1 MVVPK
6 FEGWVATQ
14 ARALFT
20 VGVLASSQAGCL
32 GQIATGAAADALAGT
47 GDVYSSDDD
56 PELVKE
62 AIPFGLKTMESVL
75 AERPDHRGLLL
86 ALTQGF
92 TSYAYGFIEEEAF
105 KIEVEDMEA
114 AERMTARAQRLYAR
128 AMAYGFRSLEEKVDD
143 FRERF
148 RADPEGTLA
157 EFDEDDIPIL
167 YWTGA
172 AWGLMINASELEPE
186 LIAQFP
192 LVAKMVDRA
201 LELDPTWDRGSL
213 HDFKVVLESARPGG
227 SLDEAERHYRRALE
241 LNGGVRAGTYVGFAE
256 NICIPRQDG
265 EAFVDAL
272 NQALAID
279 LESNPSERL
288 NNVINQRRAR
298 VLLERSG
305 DLFLD
310 DPLASDE
317 STVGVHSSNS
327 HGSSS

>member
-1 MVVPK
+1 MVCSALRPSFAALVV
-6 FEGWVATQ
+6 GLLAGSQVA
-14 ARALFT
+14 
-20 VGVLASSQAGCL
+20 CL
-32 GQIATGAAADALAGT
+32 GRIATGAAANALAGSGT
-47 GDVYSSDDD
+47 VYSSDED

-75 AERPDHRGLLL
+75 AERPEHRGLLL

-105 KIEVEDMEA
+105 KIEVRDMEE
-114 AERMTARAQRLYAR
+114 AERMTARARKLYAR
-128 AMAYGFRSLEEKVDD
+128 ALAYGFRNLNERIEG
-143 FRERF
+143 FEERF
-148 RADPEGTLA
+148 TEEPAKVLA
-157 EFDEDDIPIL
+157 ELDVEDVPIL

-172 AWGLMINASELEPE
+172 AWGLMINASELDPAMV
-186 LIAQFP
+186 AQFP
-192 LVAKMVDRA
+192 AVTQMVDRA
-201 LELDPTWDRGSL
+201 MELDEDWDRGSL

-256 NICIPRQDG
+256 SICIPRQDG
-265 EAFVDAL
+265 AAFVDAL
-272 NQALAID
+272 NKALAVD
-279 LESNPSERL
+279 LESNPAERL

-298 VLLERSG
+298 LLLDRSG

-317 STVGVHSSNS
+317 STVRVRTSNLLDGPSS
-327 HGSSS
+327 